1 VYARVLQVAVI
12 QGGYDAAYTPD
23 PATLLPDLAA
33 VRPTFLVSVP
43 RVFEKVHA
51 AARNKA
57 HTEGKG
63 RIFDAAEA
71 TAIAYSRSLDN
82 GGPGPLL
89 RIQHALFDR
98 LVYGRLRA
106 ALGGRARYACSGGA
120 SLGERLGHF
129 FRGIGFSVLEG
140 YGLTETCAAASANP
154 ARGARMGTVGQP
166 LPGVTIRIA
175 DDGEVLVRGP
185 ILFRGYRGNETATK
199 EALDPDGFLH
209 TGDIGELDTD
219 GFLRITGRK
228 KEILVTAGGKNVAP
242 APLEH
247 RIQSHPLVGQVMLV
261 GDRRP
266 FIGALVTIDPDTFP
280 AWRTAHGKPAD
291 ATVGG
296 LANDPDLVA
305 EIQGAVDA
313 ANSSVSQAEA
323 IKKFVILP
331 NDFTVETGELT
342 PSLKVRRGVV
352 AATYAKAI
360 EEIYE
365 PPRAVETVG

>member
-23 PATLLPDLAA
+23 TATLLPDLAA

-57 HTEGKG
+57 HADGKG

-82 GGPGPLL
+82 GGPGLLL
-89 RIQHALFDR
+89 RIRHALFDR

-120 SLGERLGHF
+120 PLGERLGHF
-129 FRGIGFSVLEG
+129 FRGIGFTVLEG

-154 ARGARMGTVGQP
+154 ARGARMGTVGRP

-175 DDGEVLVRGP
+175 DDGEVLLRGP

-199 EALDPDGFLH
+199 EALDADGFLH

-280 AWRTAHGKPAD
+280 TWRTAHGKPAD
-291 ATVGG
+291 ATVGD
-296 LANDPDLVA
+296 LADDPDLVA

-323 IKKFVILP
+323 VKKFVILP

-342 PSLKVRRGVV
+342 PSLKVRRSVV
-352 AATYAKAI
+352 ADTYAKAI
-360 EEIYE
+360 EEIYKP
-365 PPRAVETVG
+365 PPRR